1 MKTLFRTLSLILVIV
16 LAISAFAACNDS
28 KPETTEK
35 TDDAVTTAAGTEKPD
50 DTTAAAT
57 DTDEQTEE
65 QTVTEEVT
73 TEEVEQNPDITD
85 LVVKGSTVEIS
96 TREELFAFADHMIN
110 EDDGYDF
117 SDFTIKLMADIDLD
131 PTLEGGKNWTPM
143 LAASTLMD
151 AIFDGQGHTIN
162 GMTIEPED
170 LIVNGSN
177 GAVYG
182 TGFFGIVNVGLTIKN
197 VNFTN
202 SKMASN
208 QKHCGGVVG
217 SVESANGYLEL
228 DNVVVS
234 NLVLNGG
241 IGVEGDTTGISF
253 RVGGLVGANIEGGE
267 VDIHNCTVQNTKLFG
282 FHNISGLIGCS
293 NELKYTIEHN
303 TVKNVELNYSA
314 SYSEGYKDPVYSRYF
329 ADPFYCVNNFW
340 GEYHT
345 DYDVNENGN
354 TYEDIDS
361 YDIKNDINYANEDG
375 KNADCTPNEDG
386 NFPIVKNSP
395 IRPKDERGY

>member
-182 TGFFGIVNVGLTIKN
+182 TG
-197 VNFTN
+197 
-202 SKMASN
+202 
-208 QKHCGGVVG
+208 
-217 SVESANGYLEL
+217 
-228 DNVVVS
+228 
-234 NLVLNGG
+234 
-241 IGVEGDTTGISF
+241 
-253 RVGGLVGANIEGGE
+253 
-267 VDIHNCTVQNTKLFG
+267 
-282 FHNISGLIGCS
+282 
-293 NELKYTIEHN
+293 
-303 TVKNVELNYSA
+303 
-314 SYSEGYKDPVYSRYF
+314 
-329 ADPFYCVNNFW
+329 
-340 GEYHT
+340 
-345 DYDVNENGN
+345 
-354 TYEDIDS
+354 
-361 YDIKNDINYANEDG
+361 
-375 KNADCTPNEDG
+375 
-386 NFPIVKNSP
+386 
-395 IRPKDERGY
+395 